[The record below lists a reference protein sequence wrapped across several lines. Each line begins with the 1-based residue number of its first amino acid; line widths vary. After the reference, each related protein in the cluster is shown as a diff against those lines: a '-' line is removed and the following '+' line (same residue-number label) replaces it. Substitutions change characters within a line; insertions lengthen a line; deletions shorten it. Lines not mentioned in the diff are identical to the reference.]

1 MNQLL
6 YRHILDWHLRTWV
19 TKWFPWCKIFCFDIC
34 QSDQGR
40 WLRLILHFCKILT
53 SWFFSLTYM
62 YKSLR
67 FFLSIVFIMS
77 NIFFQCR
84 ILLFPRTVYILAGFS
99 PSKSVCNYTFFW
111 NHPYDLLKSQIIIVG
126 HENPPNICS
135 VDRLWFVNHFWLICQ
150 ASYKVVQSS

>member
-1 MNQLL
+1 M
-6 YRHILDWHLRTWV
+6 
-19 TKWFPWCKIFCFDIC
+19 TKWFPWCKTFCFDIC

-53 SWFFSLTYM
+53 SWFFFLTYM

-67 FFLSIVFIMS
+67 FFSQHYIHHEQYFFPVQDIIVLTYS
-77 NIFFQCR
+77 VYPCR
-84 ILLFPRTVYILAGFS
+84 LFPLEISLQ
-99 PSKSVCNYTFFW
+99 YTFFW
-111 NHPYDLLKSQIIIVG
+111 NHPFDLLKSQIIIVG